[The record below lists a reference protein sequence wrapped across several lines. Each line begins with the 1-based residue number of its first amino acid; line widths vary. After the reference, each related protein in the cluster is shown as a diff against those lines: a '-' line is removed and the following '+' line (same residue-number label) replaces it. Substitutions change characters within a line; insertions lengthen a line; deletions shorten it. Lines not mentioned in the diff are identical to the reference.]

1 MTQLIGTSRQGV
13 TQSPT
18 SLVLFLVED
27 DDIQA
32 SIAEAALHRAGYA
45 VRRFARA
52 QGVVEAVKRTPPEAV
67 LLDLGLPDQHGFDLC
82 KALREASAV
91 PIIMVTA
98 QDQPLDR
105 VLGLELG
112 ADDYLIKPFLSE
124 ELVARVKALL
134 RRAGGKWSLRTTLS
148 FDDAA
153 LKAHWGAE
161 LLPLTRIEYQLLKR
175 LSRHPGHVLSRQ
187 QLCDA
192 LYDADRDILER
203 TIDSHIRNLRRK
215 LHKAAPKSE
224 HGELIESVY
233 GAGYRF
239 DPG

>member
-1 MTQLIGTSRQGV
+1 MSISERQALTQTS
-13 TQSPT
+13 SNAI
-18 SLVLFLVED
+18 LFLVED

-32 SIAEAALHRAGYA
+32 SIAEAALHRGGYA

-52 QGVVEAVKRTPPEAV
+52 AGVLEAIKRTPPDAV
-67 LLDLGLPDQHGFDLC
+67 LLDLGLPDQHGFELC
-82 KALREASAV
+82 KVLREASEV

-134 RRAGGKWSLRTTLS
+134 RRAQGKWSARTTLS

-153 LKAHWGAE
+153 LKAHWGNQ
-161 LLPLTRIEYQLLKR
+161 LLPLTRIEFQLLKR
-175 LSRHPGHVLSRQ
+175 LARRPGHVLSRQ
-187 QLCDA
+187 QLCEA
-192 LYDADRDILER
+192 LYDADYDINDR

-215 LHKAAPKSE
+215 LDPFCKKE
-224 HGELIESVY
+224 QGELIESVY

>member
-1 MTQLIGTSRQGV
+1 MTSSSASAI
-13 TQSPT
+13 
-18 SLVLFLVED
+18 LFLVED

-32 SIAEAALHRAGYA
+32 SIVEAALHRAGYA

-52 QGVVEAVKRTPPEAV
+52 QGVVQAVKRAPPDAV
-67 LLDLGLPDQHGFDLC
+67 LLDLGLPDQHGFELC
-82 KALREASAV
+82 KALREASEV

-112 ADDYLIKPFLSE
+112 ADDYLVKPFLSE
-124 ELVARVKALL
+124 ELIARVKALL
-134 RRAGGKWSLRTTLS
+134 RRALGKWSMRTTLS
-148 FDDAA
+148 FDEAA
-153 LKAHWGAE
+153 LKAYWRGQA
-161 LLPLTRIEYQLLKR
+161 LPLTRIEYQLLKR
-175 LSRHPGHVLSRQ
+175 LARHPGHVLSRA

-192 LYDADRDILER
+192 LYEADRDINDR

-215 LHKAAPKSE
+215 LHQAEPGTE

>member
-1 MTQLIGTSRQGV
+1 M
-13 TQSPT
+13 TQSPST
-18 SLVLFLVED
+18 AVLFLVED

-32 SIAEAALHRAGYA
+32 SIIEAALHRAGYA

-52 QGVVEAVKRTPPEAV
+52 QGVVEAVKRTPPDAV
-67 LLDLGLPDQHGFDLC
+67 LLDLGLPDQHGFELC
-82 KALREASAV
+82 KSLREHAEV

-112 ADDYLIKPFLSE
+112 ADDYLVKPFLSE

-134 RRAGGKWSLRTTLS
+134 RRALGKWSMRTTLS

-153 LKAHWGAE
+153 LKAQWRDQ

-175 LSRHPGHVLSRQ
+175 LARHPGHVLSRQ

-192 LYDADRDILER
+192 LYDADRDINDR

-215 LHKAAPKSE
+215 LHQAAPKEE
-224 HGELIESVY
+224 HGELIESV
-233 GAGYRF
+233 
-239 DPG
+239 